1 MSQAILTKYL
11 GPTNTRGARVKAY
24 AQAGSVT
31 IPWSDELDVDANHL
45 KAATCLAFKFGWKG
59 TLIGGGLPDSSG
71 NAYVIRHL
79 GL

>member
-11 GPTNTRGARVKAY
+11 GPTNTRGARVKAWC
-24 AQAGSVT
+24 QADSLTVA
-31 IPWSDELDVDANHL
+31 WDDALDVNANHEL
-45 KAATCLAFKFGWKG
+45 AARALARSLGWKG
-59 TLIGGGLPDSSG
+59 TLIGGGLPDGSG